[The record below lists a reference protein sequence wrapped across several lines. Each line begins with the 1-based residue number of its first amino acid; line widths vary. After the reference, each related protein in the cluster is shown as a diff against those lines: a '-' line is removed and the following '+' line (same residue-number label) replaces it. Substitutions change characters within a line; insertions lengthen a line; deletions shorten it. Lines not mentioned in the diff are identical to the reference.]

1 MTRRALPRRAA
12 GRVLAGLGLCAL
24 LGTALPGCGFQLRG
38 NYRMAFRTL
47 WAAFPAGSSVEP
59 EFIQAMG
66 FVADTRLVRPPA
78 RAEAKLDVL
87 QELREKE
94 ITAFSSTGRPREYE
108 IRLRFRFRV
117 LDDQGD
123 DWAPPAEITL
133 RRTITAT
140 DSTLAA
146 KGPEEVFLYRD
157 MTTDLVQQLMWRLA
171 ALKR

>member
-1 MTRRALPRRAA
+1 MSGRAIDRRSA
-12 GRVLAGLGLCAL
+12 GRALAGLGLGAL
-24 LGTALPGCGFQLRG
+24 LLPGCGFQLRG
-38 NYRMAFRTL
+38 NYRMAFKTL
-47 WAAFPAGSSVEP
+47 WAAFPGGSTVEP
-59 EFIQAMG
+59 EFISAMR
-66 FVADTRLVRPPA
+66 FVDEVALVKPPA
-78 RAEAKLDVL
+78 KAEAKLDVL

-123 DWAPPAEITL
+123 EWAMPAEILL

-140 DSTLAA
+140 DATLAA
-146 KGPEEVFLYRD
+146 KGQEEVFLYRD
-157 MTTDLVQQLMWRLA
+157 MTIDLVQQLMWRLS